1 MLTVIRRRIVEP
13 VLSLLAQGLAP
24 RELALCMALGA
35 GIGLFPVLGVSTPAL
50 TVLALWLRLNLP
62 AIQLVSYLM
71 SPLQLVLI
79 IPFVRLG
86 ETIVGAEPQ
95 PLTIEA
101 GLELIANGVLEAII
115 TLWDAILHAA
125 IGWVLIGPVFI
136 YVIYRLLIP
145 VLERALARLKS
156 IEPS

>member
-35 GIGLFPVLGVSTPAL
+35 GIGLFPVLGVSTPVL

-62 AIQLVSYLM
+62 AIQLISYLM

>member
-35 GIGLFPVLGVSTPAL
+35 GIGLFPVLGVSTPVL

-62 AIQLVSYLM
+62 AIQLISYLM

-79 IPFVRLG
+79 G

>member
-62 AIQLVSYLM
+62 AIQLISYLM

>member
-125 IGWVLIGPVFI
+125 IGWVLIGPIFI